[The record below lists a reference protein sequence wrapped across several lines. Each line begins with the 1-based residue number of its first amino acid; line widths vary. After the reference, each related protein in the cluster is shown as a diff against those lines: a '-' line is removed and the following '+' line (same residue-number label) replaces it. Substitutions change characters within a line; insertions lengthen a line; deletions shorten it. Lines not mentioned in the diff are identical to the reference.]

1 MSERHGVRVMTRRI
15 LFASL
20 TTLLVAVPAFAQPAD
35 PIPTPATPATD
46 APPTPPSP
54 DAPPVTP
61 PVVVAPPPP
70 PEVVVAPPPGPTG
83 TGDKSPTFV
92 KGKTELTFYGFMQL
106 YGIYDS
112 TQGLNEQ
119 AQNTAIPRPSA
130 YAGEHG
136 ESQLS
141 ARHSRLGLKISQP
154 VTNDIKATGQFEMD
168 FLGNQPA
175 NPPGVTESAFYQN
188 ATMRFRHVFAKLETP
203 YVDIVAG
210 QWWSL
215 FGWQS
220 YFHPN
225 SVEIQGLPGQ
235 AYKRVAQFRLAKTI
249 KTDAVTL
256 DIAIAAQRPPQRASA
271 SPDGVAGIK
280 LTFNQLKGWRTKGAN
295 DSSLDGAAIGISGI
309 VRHFA
314 VDEFSAAPKS
324 QVTTNA
330 GAISIDAMLPIIPA
344 TAKSH
349 GNALTATGSFV
360 QGSGIEDQYDGLTF
374 GVSEPTLPIPTG
386 GTVAP
391 TYTPNI
397 DNGLAMFLA
406 DGTLHAVK
414 LQTYMAG
421 LQYYLPG
428 SGRAWVSLNYTHTK
442 SDNAAQF
449 GNTQKIW
456 DHAYYVDANLFFDAT
471 PSVRFGVLYSRINQT
486 YAGADKVTNETEAHN
501 NRVSATMMFL
511 F

>member
-1 MSERHGVRVMTRRI
+1 MSSRHGVDTMTRRI

-20 TTLLVAVPAFAQPAD
+20 TSLLVAVPAFAQPAD
-35 PIPTPATPATD
+35 PTPTPATPPTD
-46 APPTPPSP
+46 APLTPPSP
-54 DAPPVTP
+54 DAPAVTP
-61 PVVVAPPPP
+61 PPVVAPLP
-70 PEVVVAPPPGPTG
+70 PEPVVAPPPGPTG

-106 YGIYDS
+106 YGIYDT

-119 AQNTAIPRPSA
+119 AQNTAIARPRS

-136 ESQLS
+136 QSQLS
-141 ARHSRLGLKISQP
+141 ARHSRLGLKLSQP
-154 VTNDIKATGQFEMD
+154 VADDIKVTGQFEMD

-175 NPPGVTESAFYQN
+175 NPPGITESAFYQN
-188 ATMRFRHVFAKLETP
+188 ATMRFRHVFAKVETP
-203 YVDIVAG
+203 YVDIVGG

-225 SVEIQGLPGQ
+225 SVEINGLPGQ
-235 AYKRVAQFRLAKTI
+235 AYKRVSQFRLAKTI
-249 KTDAVTL
+249 KTEAVTI
-256 DIAIAAQRPPQRASA
+256 DVAIAAQRPPQRASA
-271 SPDGVAGIK
+271 TPDGVAGVK
-280 LTFNQLKGWRTKGAN
+280 LTFNGLKGWRTKGAN
-295 DSSLDGAAIGISGI
+295 DSSLDAAAIGVSGI
-309 VRHFA
+309 VRRFA
-314 VDEFSAAPKS
+314 VDELSAAPKS
-324 QVTTNA
+324 QVTTTA
-330 GAISIDAMLPIIPA
+330 GAISIDAMIPIIPA
-344 TAKSH
+344 SKESH
-349 GNALTATGSFV
+349 GGALTATGSFV

-374 GVSEPTLPIPTG
+374 GVSQPALAIPTG

-391 TYTPNI
+391 TYTANI

-414 LQTYMAG
+414 LQTFMAG
-421 LQYYLPG
+421 LQYYFPG
-428 SGRAWVSLNYTHTK
+428 SGRAWISLNYTHTK
-442 SDNAAQF
+442 SDNAEQF

-456 DHAYYVDANLFFDAT
+456 NSAFYYDANLFFDAT
-471 PSVRFGVLYSRINQT
+471 PSLRFGLLYSHINQT
-486 YAGADKVTNETEAHN
+486 YAGADKVTGDTDARN